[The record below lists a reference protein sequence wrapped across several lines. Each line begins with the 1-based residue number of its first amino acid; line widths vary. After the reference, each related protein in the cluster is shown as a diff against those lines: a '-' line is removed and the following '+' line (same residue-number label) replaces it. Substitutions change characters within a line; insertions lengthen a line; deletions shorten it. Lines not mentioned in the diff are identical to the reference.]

1 MGTVSQAGSGYRRS
15 AGGLVG
21 AIVVCLALIAVMW
34 LLTRF
39 QGAGSE
45 DADPAPTVEYAD
57 SLEQAR
63 EQADFD
69 VLAPRP
75 EPPGWRATSVEWEQA
90 GPVQAWRLGF
100 VTPSEDFV
108 GVEQSN
114 AASSAVVEAATPAD
128 RPGAPVSIAG
138 ETWQTLT
145 TDGGETAF
153 VLAGDDVTTVVTGT
167 ASREDLVA
175 FVESLSAD

>member
-1 MGTVSQAGSGYRRS
+1 MGIVSEARSGYRRS

-21 AIVVCLALIAVMW
+21 AILVCLALIAVMW

-39 QGAGSE
+39 QGAGGE

-57 SLEQAR
+57 AFEQAR
-63 EQADFD
+63 AQADFD
-69 VLAPRP
+69 VLAPRQA
-75 EPPGWRATSVEWEQA
+75 PPGWRATSVEWEQA
-90 GPVQAWRLGF
+90 GPIQTWRLGF
-100 VTPSEDFV
+100 VTPSEEFV

-114 AASSAVVEAATPAD
+114 DASGDVVEAATPAD
-128 RPGAPVSIAG
+128 QPGAPVIIAG

-145 TDGGETAF
+145 AADGETAF

-167 ASREDLVA
+167 APEDELVT
-175 FVESLSAD
+175 FVESLSTR